1 MKKLGI
7 IVDGSSSLTKEEFKK
22 YDVKRAYFRITDL
35 LNNKEYKDDE
45 SITTDIVDE
54 QFEKGNYLKS
64 SCVPLG
70 EMMEAVEEMLKEY
83 EEVIIFTIHKYISS
97 QWSNCQIVKE
107 EAPDRIFI
115 QKGNI
120 MNWETKKFIIM
131 ARELS
136 KQGLK
141 ANEIMEIIN
150 KESDNTATIFTC
162 ETWKG
167 MTQGG
172 RFSKL
177 AGRILDKVS
186 AYPIISLQHESP
198 KFYGLS
204 RDYHKVIDKMIEKF
218 IKENNLESINDIEEV
233 SLYSTGLDK
242 DKEDFLINHLAKK
255 LKKPVEQIEISSN
268 PIVVYLQTAKN
279 AYGIGLKIKNKNKEK

>member
-22 YDVKRAYFRITDL
+22 YDVKRVYFRINDM
-35 LNNKEYKDDE
+35 LNNIEYKDDD
-45 SITTDIVDE
+45 SITTDIVDKE
-54 QFEKGNYLKS
+54 FEKDNFLKS

-70 EMMEAVEEMLKEY
+70 EMMDVVDEMLKEY
-83 EEVIIFTIHKYISS
+83 EEIIIFTIHKHISS

-115 QKGNI
+115 QKGNL

-136 KQGLK
+136 NKGMK
-141 ANEIMEIIN
+141 AKEIVELID
-150 KESDNTATIFTC
+150 KESERTATIFTC
-162 ETWKG
+162 NTWKG

-177 AGRILDKVS
+177 TGKILDKVKVH
-186 AYPIISLQHESP
+186 PIISLQHESP
-198 KFYGLS
+198 KFYGMS
-204 RDYHKVIDKMIEKF
+204 RDYYKVIDKMIEKF
-218 IKENNLESINDIEEV
+218 MKENDLKSLDDIEDFC
-233 SLYSTGLDK
+233 LYSTGLDK
-242 DKEDFLINHLAKK
+242 DKEEYFLNHLSKK
-255 LKKPVEQIEISSN
+255 FNKPVEKIDVSSN

-279 AYGIGLKIKNKNKEK
+279 AYGIGIKMKEKK

>member
-7 IVDGSSSLTKEEFKK
+7 LVDGSSSLTNDDFKK
-22 YDVKRAYFRITDL
+22 YDVRRVYFRINDL
-35 LNNKEYKDDE
+35 VNNKEYKDDDSLTVE
-45 SITTDIVDE
+45 MVDAE
-54 QFEKGNYLKS
+54 FEKNNFLKS

-70 EMMEAVEEMLKEY
+70 EMMDAVDEMLKQY
-83 EEVIIFTIHKYISS
+83 EEVIIFSIHKQISS

-120 MNWETKKFIIM
+120 MNWETKKFIIR

-136 KQGLK
+136 EEGKK
-141 ANEIMEIIN
+141 AKEIIDIIDR
-150 KESDNTATIFTC
+150 ESDNTATIFTC
-162 ETWKG
+162 YTWKG

-177 AGRILDKVS
+177 TGKILDKVKVH
-186 AYPIISLQHESP
+186 PIISLQDDKP
-198 KFYGLS
+198 KFLGIL
-204 RDYHKVIDKMIEKF
+204 RDYYKVVDKMIEKF
-218 IKENNLESINDIEEV
+218 MKENNLTSVEDIEEV

-242 DKEDFLINHLAKK
+242 DKEDLIVNRLSKI
-255 LKKPVEQIEISSN
+255 LKKPISEIDICSN

-279 AYGIGLKIKNKNKEK
+279 AYGIGLKFKNKK